1 MTFRTYIEQE
11 QFVEFITDLVNED
24 ATAPSIQA
32 GGTAQKPWSATKDEV
47 LEIWKNLR
55 PDLPIIMIP
64 IAEKPVGKK
73 GNSSYGED
81 GIRVTGSW
89 QFIASVM
96 ARLKE
101 IAGWENPSH
110 KLRIVFRG
118 IDPNRLSQ
126 PNRQAFAF
134 YVNLEKRGTGKAG
147 RPKGHNQG
155 S

>member
-1 MTFRTYIEQE
+1 MMTFRTYMDQE
-11 QFVEFITDLVNED
+11 QFVEFITNIVNED

-47 LEIWKNLR
+47 LELWKNLR
-55 PDLPIIMIP
+55 PDLPIIMTP
-64 IAEKPVGKK
+64 IADKPVGKK

-89 QFIASVM
+89 EFIASVM

-101 IAGWENPSH
+101 IVGWENPSH

-126 PNRQAFAF
+126 PNRQSFAF
-134 YVNLEKRGTGKAG
+134 YVNLEKRGQGKAG
-147 RPKGHNQG
+147 RPKGT
-155 S
+155 